1 MRIVFDVDNTICV
14 HTNRDYVNASPVY
27 PMIDKINKLHG
38 QGVEIW
44 LYTSRGQ
51 NSCNGDLALIIER
64 NEAILVDWLE
74 RHGVCYDKLLF
85 GKPLADFYVDD
96 GSLSIQEFLQSDFE
110 ELDGNSNSKI
120 VRLGNIVA
128 KTTHNARY
136 QYDWYNDFEK
146 LGIRSA
152 FVPKNRLL
160 TLNTLKMQ
168 YVPGTLGYKITN
180 SALLYKLFAVILEF
194 SNRASTMPF
203 TACNF
208 DGYLESCAKCY
219 SSDSYDKVLAMLSK
233 MKDVIVSNISFCHG
247 DLSLSNVIVSDDW
260 QITLIDPNEREC
272 SSWLFDLAKLRCS
285 YNGLEKILGYS
296 DTKEFDVKRFDCA
309 VEEFFGLDIEVVK
322 LLEITRF
329 ARIIPYMQKMGKIE
343 SEIMLKEKVEELC
356 AKMVV

>member
-14 HTNRDYVNASPVY
+14 HTNRDYVNAVPVY
-27 PMIDKINKLHG
+27 PMIEKINKLHG

-64 NEAILVDWLE
+64 NEAILVDWLK
-74 RHGVCYDKLLF
+74 RHGVCYDRLLF

-96 GSLSIQEFLQSDFE
+96 GSLSIKEFLQGDFE
-110 ELDGNSNSKI
+110 ELDGNSNSK
-120 VRLGNIVA
+120 VLRLGDVVA

-136 QYDWYNDFEK
+136 QYDWYDAFEK

-152 FVPKNRLL
+152 FVPANRLL

-168 YVPGTLGYKITN
+168 YVSGTLGYKITN
-180 SALLYKLFAVILEF
+180 PVLLHKLFAVILEF
-194 SNRASTMPF
+194 SKVPS

-219 SSDSYDKVLAMLSK
+219 SSESYDKVLAMLSK
-233 MKDVIVSNISFCHG
+233 MKDVIVSNVSFCHG

-296 DTKEFDVKRFDCA
+296 DTKEFDVKQFDCA
-309 VEEFFGLDIEVVK
+309 VEDFFDLDIEVVK

>member
-96 GSLSIQEFLQSDFE
+96 GAMSIKEFMKSDFE
-110 ELDGNSNSKI
+110 VLKGNSNSQ
-120 VRLGNIVA
+120 VLRLGDIVI

-136 QYDWYNDFEK
+136 QYDWYNEFES
-146 LGIRSA
+146 LGIVSVD
-152 FVPKNRLL
+152 VPQDRLI
-160 TLNTLKMQ
+160 TLNTLKMERIEGRLLCEDFD
-168 YVPGTLGYKITN
+168 YV
-180 SALLYKLFAVILEF
+180 SFALLLGAILRF
-194 SNRASTMPF
+194 SKFPTQD
-203 TACNF
+203 CDF
-208 DGYLESCAKCY
+208 DGYLKSCASCY
-219 SSDSYDKVLAMLSK
+219 CSDEYNSVLAKLAEA
-233 MKDVIVSNISFCHG
+233 KDYVLANTSFCHG
-247 DLSLSNVIVSDDW
+247 DLSLNNVLVREHLNRLV
-260 QITLIDPNEREC
+260 LIDPNKREC

-285 YNGLEKILGYS
+285 FDGLDEILGYEVGGVPLEV
-296 DTKEFDVKRFDCA
+296 DVFDA
-309 VEEFFGLDIEVVK
+309 VVSSHFKCDMYVLK

-329 ARIIPYMQKMGKIE
+329 ARILPYMRKMGKIE
-343 SEIMLKEKVEELC
+343 AEAKIVDKIGELC
-356 AKMVV
+356 AKITV